1 MVKEK
6 ESTKVKKGTEE
17 KAVTAVAYIVVI
29 LLSLLCLFPFMRV
42 ISQAFSSDVYVQSGN
57 IILLP
62 KGFTLKHIKFVFG
75 SAAFLRS
82 LWISVASTIGFTF
95 VAMVLTTI
103 TAYPLSR
110 SDLAARRPL
119 TLFIVFT
126 MLFNGGIVPT
136 YLVVKQLG
144 ILDTF
149 AALIIPQAISAYNTI
164 ILITSFRNIPKEYED
179 AAKVDGASQ
188 FKILYKIMVPL
199 NKPSLVVILLFYA
212 VFRWNTWFDALI
224 YTNSKELQTVQL
236 FVKNVIA
243 QGTNAI
249 ANGAVAGRSPTTAV
263 KSATVIIAIM
273 PILVVYPFVQKYFV
287 KGVMIGGIK
296 G

>member
-1 MVKEK
+1 MR
-6 ESTKVKKGTEE
+6 KKKIGGWD
-17 KAVTAVAYIVVI
+17 IVLMTI
-29 LLSLLCLFPFMRV
+29 LSVWAL
-42 ISQAFSSDVYVQSGN
+42 A
-57 IILLP
+57 ILLP
-62 KGFTLKHIKFVFG
+62 VINVIAVSFTSNKEYLARPMMLFPLEPTLKNYIDLLQDKRI
-75 SAAFLRS
+75 L
-82 LWISVASTIGFTF
+82 IGYRTTLLLVLIGVPLNLF
-95 VAMVLTTI
+95 LTTSF
-103 TAYPLSR
+103 AYGLSR
-110 SDLAARRPL
+110 RGYPGRKLIFYVVL
-119 TLFIVFT
+119 IT

-144 ILDTF
+144 VLDTF

-164 ILITSFRNIPKEYED
+164 ILITSFRGIPKEYED

-188 FKILYKIMVPL
+188 FKILYKIMIPL

-224 YTNSKELQTVQL
+224 YTNSKDLQTVQL
-236 FVKNVIA
+236 FVKNVIE